1 MPMQL
6 QVVLAILAGG
16 ALGSV
21 TRVGLVVL
29 VRQATGDTALGT
41 MAVNVLGCFAFGL
54 CWSLHAGTW
63 SKVVEFGLFAG
74 FFGAF
79 TTFSTFAFE
88 CLQLLERGRMLA
100 FVFHFVGQNLL
111 GGLALLLGLSLGR
124 TA

>member
-21 TRVGLVVL
+21 ARVGLVVL
-29 VRQATGDTALGT
+29 VRQMTGDTVLGT

-54 CWSLHAGTW
+54 CWSLHAGNW
-63 SKVVEFGLFAG
+63 PKFVEFGLFAG

-88 CLQLLERGRMLA
+88 SLQLLERGRMLA
-100 FVFHFVGQNLL
+100 FVLQFVGQNLL
-111 GGLALLLGLSLGR
+111 GGLAMLLGLSLGR
-124 TA
+124 SA